1 MPAAR
6 GGEQRDAGMARGKT
20 GGKIVERLTVWN
32 GRDQNGP
39 RAELA
44 DRASPYHAAIQ
55 TALRKLA
62 RYEDTGLEPDEI
74 DRVKQREIEVGIF
87 DREEIHYN
95 CTVQVLNN
103 SVTGEVSVGWWENKE
118 EETK

>member
-1 MPAAR
+1 MNIR
-6 GGEQRDAGMARGKT
+6 KM
-20 GGKIVERLTVWN
+20 ERLTVWN
-32 GRDQNGP
+32 GRDQDGP

-55 TALRKLA
+55 AVLRKLA

-74 DRVKQREIEVGIF
+74 DRTKQN
-87 DREEIHYN
+87 D
-95 CTVQVLNN
+95 
-103 SVTGEVSVGWWENKE
+103 E